1 LQQKEE
7 KKRNSLLFCN
17 FQVISLVLFFER
29 DSNRF
34 PIFMKKIKM
43 DKIFSFL
50 SAHFDIDGGRG
61 ELFEKFQQKQK
72 FNKECVGISEKG

>member
-1 LQQKEE
+1 
-7 KKRNSLLFCN
+7 
-17 FQVISLVLFFER
+17 
-29 DSNRF
+29 
-34 PIFMKKIKM
+34 MKKIKM